1 MSRIPSP
8 WEPNNHYSNRQPH
21 RNPDH
26 FPPYTPK
33 SQEITP
39 ATVYTL
45 FPNIDRWA
53 LGFDEMFETL
63 KNMSGQK
70 SSFPPYNVT
79 KNGDDY
85 TVEMA
90 LAGFRKDEVE
100 VLVEDR
106 TLTIRSDIEDRNDIP
121 DEGRS
126 GQVIHHGIAQR
137 NFTTNFALGEYVE
150 VVDATMADGILI
162 IKLETHIPD
171 EKKPKVIEVK

>member
-1 MSRIPSP
+1 MNHLVPNP
-8 WEPNNHYSNRQPH
+8 WDNNHYQSRGKAVP
-21 RNPDH
+21 
-26 FPPYTPK
+26 T
-33 SQEITP
+33 E
-39 ATVYTL
+39 ATVYSL

-53 LGFDEMFETL
+53 IGFDEVFETL

-70 SSFPPYNVT
+70 SSYPPYNVS

-90 LAGFRKDEVE
+90 LAGFRREDIEVI
-100 VLVEDR
+100 VEDR
-106 TLTIRSDIEDRNDIP
+106 TLPVRSDVEDTDVP
-121 DEGRS
+121 DEGKY
-126 GQVIHHGIAQR
+126 GEVIHHGIAQR

-150 VVDATMADGILI
+150 VVSAEMVDGILT